1 MDQKK
6 RIIYTVL
13 ALIFWVPP
21 LLLKEHFSMFGEL
34 QKIIPL
40 IMQGIGIIFILMVI
54 KYSRCKECG
63 KIQSGWNVKSCSK
76 CGVNLENT

>member
-6 RIIYTVL
+6 RIIYTAL

-21 LLLKEHFSMFGEL
+21 LLLKEHFTMFGEL
-34 QKIIPL
+34 QNIIPL
-40 IMQGIGIIFILMVI
+40 IMKGIGIIFIVMVV
-54 KYSRCKECG
+54 KNSRCHECG

-76 CGVNLENT
+76 CGESFENT